1 MSTKK
6 PLEQIIEDETALKFL
21 EMAGEFN
28 QYTENTRTKLNHLI
42 KMVFGQY
49 RFGGDANYDLVRR
62 LDRVIQGW
70 ETTEELIGFIK
81 NRQDKQD

>member
-6 PLEQIIEDETALKFL
+6 PLEQIIEDETALMCL

-28 QYTENTRTKLNHLI
+28 QYTENTRKKLNHLI

-49 RFGGDANYDLVRR
+49 RFGGDANYELVRR
-62 LDRVIQGW
+62 IDRVIQGW
-70 ETTEELIGFIK
+70 ETTEEFIEFIK
-81 NRQDKQD
+81 NREDKQD

>member
-6 PLEQIIEDETALKFL
+6 PLEQIIEDETALMFL

-28 QYTENTRTKLNHLI
+28 QYTENTRTKLNYLI

-49 RFGGDANYDLVRR
+49 RFEGDANYELVRK

-70 ETTEELIGFIK
+70 ETTEELIEFIR

>member
-6 PLEQIIEDETALKFL
+6 PLEQIIEDETALMFL

-42 KMVFGQY
+42 KMVFRQY

-70 ETTEELIGFIK
+70 ETTEELIEFIK

>member
-6 PLEQIIEDETALKFL
+6 PLEQIIEDKTALMCLK
-21 EMAGEFN
+21 MAGDFN

-49 RFGGDANYDLVRR
+49 RFGGDANYELVRR

-70 ETTEELIGFIK
+70 ETTEELIEFIK
-81 NRQDKQD
+81 NREDKQD